1 MNIVYTPLDKR
12 GYMIENIIFNEDCL
26 SGMERL
32 PEGCID
38 MVLCDPPFEQT
49 HNNWDTCIPLDPLW
63 QQIKRITK
71 SNAAII
77 FFANGMFTARLMMS
91 NPKWWRYNLIWEKT
105 QPSGFLNANRMPLR
119 AHEDICVFYNKLPIY
134 NPQKT
139 TGHTRK
145 VSTANH
151 KRNSKLSTDYN
162 PYEMMTYDSTERY
175 PRSVLKFSKDT
186 QKSALH
192 PTQKPVA
199 LCEWLI
205 RSYTNENDIV
215 LDMCMGSGT
224 TAVAAMNC
232 GRRYIGFELDE
243 GIYKTA
249 CERIHNNGKELNK
262 K

>member
-1 MNIVYTPLDKR
+1 
-12 GYMIENIIFNEDCL
+12 MIENMIFNEDCL
-26 SGMERL
+26 TGMEPL
-32 PEGCID
+32 PDNCID
-38 MVLCDPPFEQT
+38 MVLCDLPFEQT
-49 HNNWDTCIPLDPLW
+49 RNKWDVMIPLDPLW
-63 QQIKRITK
+63 QQLKRITK
-71 SNAAII
+71 FNSAII
-77 FFANGMFTARLMMS
+77 LFANGMFTAKLMMS

-119 AHEDICVFYNKLPIY
+119 AHEDICVFYNKLPVY

-145 VSTANH
+145 VSTAEH

-162 PYEMMTYDSTERY
+162 AYELMTYDSTERY
-175 PRSVLKFSKDT
+175 PRSVLKFAKDT

-224 TAVAAMNC
+224 TAVAAINC
-232 GRRYIGFELDE
+232 GRRYIGFELDGE
-243 GIYKTA
+243 MYDVA
-249 CERIHNNGKELNK
+249 CKRIASARKDD
-262 K
+262 